1 MYIYTVNKQQKEDK
15 QMTQKLITAAIT
27 NASKKFGLYS
37 QDGKRGQAVVLARFF
52 TPASN
57 MTWYMTEFDPETGD
71 GFGVVVGQCT
81 EWGYFNLNEMQNEK
95 MQSGF
100 FRGMQAIE
108 RDIHVTPKKQ
118 TLIECMK
125 SYGDEIPSWLLP
137 KEEEKAA

>member
-1 MYIYTVNKQQKEDK
+1 
-15 QMTQKLITAAIT
+15 MTQKLITAAIT

-37 QDGKRGQAVVLARFF
+37 QDGKRGRSVVLARFF

-71 GFGVVVGQCT
+71 GFGVVVGQCI
-81 EWGYFNLNEMQNEK
+81 EWGYFNLNEMQNAK
-95 MQSGF
+95 MQSGL

-108 RDIHVTPKKQ
+108 RDIYVSPKKQ

-125 SYGDEIPSWLLP
+125 ANGDTIPSWLLP

>member
-1 MYIYTVNKQQKEDK
+1 
-15 QMTQKLITAAIT
+15 MTQKLITAAIT

-37 QDGKRGQAVVLARFF
+37 QDGKRGKAVVLARFF

-71 GFGVVVGQCT
+71 GFGVVVGSAT
-81 EWGYFNLNEMQNEK
+81 EWGYFNVNEMQDAK
-95 MQSGF
+95 MQSGL

-108 RDIHVTPKKQ
+108 RDIYVAPKKQ

-125 SYGDEIPSWLLP
+125 ANGDTIPSWLLP
-137 KEEEKAA
+137 EEEKAA

>member
-1 MYIYTVNKQQKEDK
+1 
-15 QMTQKLITAAIT
+15 MTQKLITAAIT

-37 QDGKRGQAVVLARFF
+37 QDGKRGQSVVLARFF

-71 GFGVVVGQCT
+71 GFGVVVGQFT
-81 EWGYFNLNEMQNEK
+81 ELGYFNVNEMQNAK
-95 MQSGF
+95 MQSGL

-108 RDIHVTPKKQ
+108 RDIHVAPKKQ

-137 KEEEKAA
+137 DEED

>member
-1 MYIYTVNKQQKEDK
+1 
-15 QMTQKLITAAIT
+15 MTQKLITAAIT

-37 QDGKRGQAVVLARFF
+37 QDGKRGKAVVLARFF

-71 GFGVVVGQCT
+71 GFGVVVGSAT
-81 EWGYFNLNEMQNEK
+81 EWGYFNVNEMQNAK
-95 MQSGF
+95 MQSGL

-108 RDIHVTPKKQ
+108 RDIYVAPKKQ

-125 SYGDEIPSWLLP
+125 SNGDTIPSWLLP
-137 KEEEKAA
+137 DEEEKAA

>member
-1 MYIYTVNKQQKEDK
+1 
-15 QMTQKLITAAIT
+15 MTQKLITAAIT

-37 QDGKRGQAVVLARFF
+37 QDGKRGKAVVLARFF

-71 GFGVVVGQCT
+71 GFGVVVGCET
-81 EWGYFNLNEMQNEK
+81 EWGYFNVNEMQNAK
-95 MQSGF
+95 MQSGL

-108 RDIHVTPKKQ
+108 RDIYVSPKKQ

-125 SYGDEIPSWLLP
+125 ANGDRIPSWLLP
-137 KEEEKAA
+137 EEEKAA

>member
-1 MYIYTVNKQQKEDK
+1 
-15 QMTQKLITAAIT
+15 MTQKLITAAIT

-37 QDGKRGQAVVLARFF
+37 QDGKRGKAVVLARFF

-71 GFGVVVGQCT
+71 GFGVVVGSAT
-81 EWGYFNLNEMQNEK
+81 EWGYFNVNEMQNAK
-95 MQSGF
+95 MQSGL

-108 RDIHVTPKKQ
+108 RDIYVAPKKQ

-125 SYGDEIPSWLLP
+125 LNGDTIPSWLLP
-137 KEEEKAA
+137 DEEEKAA

>member
-1 MYIYTVNKQQKEDK
+1 
-15 QMTQKLITAAIT
+15 MTQKLITTAIT

-71 GFGVVVGQCT
+71 GFGVVVGCET
-81 EWGYFNLNEMQNEK
+81 EWGYFNLNEMQNAK

>member
-1 MYIYTVNKQQKEDK
+1 
-15 QMTQKLITAAIT
+15 MTQKLITAAIT

-71 GFGVVVGQCT
+71 GFGVVVGSAT
-81 EWGYFNLNEMQNEK
+81 EWGYFNVNEMQNAK
-95 MQSGF
+95 MQSGL

-108 RDIHVTPKKQ
+108 RDIYVAPKKQ

-125 SYGDEIPSWLLP
+125 SNGDTIPSWLLP
-137 KEEEKAA
+137 DEEEKAA